1 MKQPVYLDYAA
12 TTPVDPIVAKKMF
25 ECMTPEGVFGN
36 PASRSHRFGW
46 QAEELVDIARNQV
59 ADLFGAD
66 VREIIWTSGA
76 TEADNLVLKGIA
88 QWHKKGHIITS
99 MFEHKAILDCC
110 AYLQSK
116 GFEITY
122 LQPNSDGLVTPAQ
135 VEQAIRQDTILISI
149 MHVNNEIGTVQD
161 IKVIGEI
168 AHANHIPFHVDAAQS
183 AGKIEI
189 DVSDL
194 KVDFISCCAHKI
206 YGPKGIGALFARKN
220 QQPNI
225 EAQIHG
231 GGHERGLRSGTLA
244 THQIVGM
251 GAAFELARLELMENK
266 KHTLQVRNRF
276 LDKVLQIPGVHI
288 NGLKSRLVD
297 GIVNLRFEHVDSET
311 LLIALKN
318 IAVSSGSACTSAS
331 VEPSYVLK
339 SLGLTDEQAHCSL
352 RFSFGRFTTLEQADY
367 AAEVVEQGLKKL
379 RAMSPSWAATQHKND
394 C

>member
-1 MKQPVYLDYAA
+1 MPMKQPVYLDYAA

-25 ECMTPEGVFGN
+25 ECMTPDGAFGN

-46 QAEELVDIARNQV
+46 QAEEFVDIARNQV

-76 TEADNLVLKGIA
+76 TEADNLVLKGVA
-88 QWHKKGHIITS
+88 ECHKSGHIITS
-99 MFEHKAILDCC
+99 AFEHKAVLDCC
-110 AYLQSK
+110 SYLQTK

-122 LQPNSDGLVTPAQ
+122 LKPNAEGVIEPEQ
-135 VEQAIRQDTILISI
+135 VKESIREDTILISI

-161 IKVIGEI
+161 IQSIGEI
-168 AHANHIPFHVDAAQS
+168 AHANHVPFHVDAAQS

-189 DVSDL
+189 DVSEL

-206 YGPKGIGALFARKN
+206 YGPKGVGALFARKN

-251 GAAFELARLELMENK
+251 GAAFELARLELQENQHK
-266 KHTLQVRNRF
+266 TLQVKERF
-276 LDKVLQIPGVHI
+276 LDKVLSIPGVHI
-288 NGLKSRLVD
+288 NGSRAKLID

-367 AAEVVEQGLKKL
+367 AAEVVKQGLKKL
-379 RAMSPSWAATQHKND
+379 RAMSPSWAAEQQ
-394 C
+394 

>member
-161 IKVIGEI
+161 IKAIGEI

>member
-110 AYLQSK
+110 TYLQSK

-122 LQPNSDGLVTPAQ
+122 LQPNSDGLVTPSQ

-161 IKVIGEI
+161 IKAIGEI

-183 AGKIEI
+183 TGKIEI

-276 LDKVLQIPGVHI
+276 LDRVLQIPGVHI

-379 RAMSPSWAATQHKND
+379 RAMSPSWAAIQHKND
-394 C
+394 

>member
-110 AYLQSK
+110 IYLQSK

-122 LQPNSDGLVTPAQ
+122 LQPNSDGLVTPSQ

-161 IKVIGEI
+161 IKAIGEI

-276 LDKVLQIPGVHI
+276 LDRVLQIPGVHI

-379 RAMSPSWAATQHKND
+379 RAMSPSWAAIQHKND
-394 C
+394 

>member
-110 AYLQSK
+110 TYLQSK

-122 LQPNSDGLVTPAQ
+122 LQPNSDGLVTPSQ

-161 IKVIGEI
+161 IKAIGEI

-251 GAAFELARLELMENK
+251 GAAFEPARLELMENT

-276 LDKVLQIPGVHI
+276 LDRVLQIPGVHI

-379 RAMSPSWAATQHKND
+379 RAMSPSWAAIQHKND
-394 C
+394 

>member
-161 IKVIGEI
+161 IKAIGEI

-311 LLIALKN
+311 LLIAFKN